1 MDGGG
6 WGGVYVPVCCD
17 CASVTL
23 NLSLDKRFQCR
34 AGRWLLAEHCCTV
47 RVGRYYY
54 YYWLTLCSC
63 SLPANTLLHGHCHT
77 KNDDGST
84 STWWVRNICIVFC
97 QWRSVIIY
105 YLIVLFLY
113 NIFSSAGDAYQPMKY
128 HKLPTSRDNPRL
140 NVLHS
145 SVNGRIGP
153 DNCYQTRRCQDFRPQ
168 SCSSKLPDPV
178 SIFDLSSASSKDN
191 RIGQEN
197 LTLIFS
203 FNYV

>member
-1 MDGGG
+1 MEGAGEECMFLCAVIVQVWHWTWQEISMQGGA
-6 WGGVYVPVCCD
+6 V
-17 CASVTL
+17 A
-23 NLSLDKRFQCR
+23 
-34 AGRWLLAEHCCTV
+34 AHCYPV

-128 HKLPTSRDNPRL
+128 HKFPTSRDNPRL

-153 DNCYQTRRCQDFRPQ
+153 DNCYQTRLCQDFRLQ
-168 SCSSKLPDPV
+168 SCSSKLP
-178 SIFDLSSASSKDN
+178 
-191 RIGQEN
+191 
-197 LTLIFS
+197 LIQFQS
-203 FNYV
+203 LISPPPPPRLPSRDIYTRSL